1 MSDIAASHRVFSPAL
16 AAPRLASLQRGLLWL
31 TGVSG
36 AIVFVEPSPYELATF
51 LAIVVMVATGLRL
64 KLAFLPLAML
74 LFLINLGYTISAA
87 NLMAQSRIVTW
98 VLTSWYMAVT
108 AVFFAMAIAD
118 DTATRLDALRRG
130 LICGA
135 VIASLAGI
143 VGYFSL
149 IPGTNALFTLYG
161 RAMGPFKDPN
171 VFSAFLVLPALFVLQ
186 GVVSDRFGKAL
197 RGTLILGVIALAL
210 LLAFSR
216 AAWGLFILSATF
228 MLVMMVLTSRTTA
241 ERSRIVVMTMVALA
255 AGVALVLILLSLD
268 SVEELFRQRASFDQ
282 SYDEG
287 RFGRFGR
294 HILGARMALD
304 LPFGIGPLQFTR
316 YFPEDTHNSFL
327 NAFMSGGWVSGVCYP
342 ALILTTIALGFRY
355 AFVRAPWQRLYLAV
369 FAAFVGTAGEGFV
382 IDTDHW
388 RHFWM
393 MTGVMWGLF
402 AASQRHLVTARRAGG
417 RLAPA

>member
-1 MSDIAASHRVFSPAL
+1 MSDIAASHGAFSPAL
-16 AAPRLASLQRGLLWL
+16 AAPRVASLQRALLWL
-31 TGVSG
+31 TGVAG
-36 AIVFVEPSPYELATF
+36 AVVFVEPSPYELATF

-64 KLAFLPLAML
+64 KLALLPLAML
-74 LFLINLGYTISAA
+74 LFLINIGYTISAA
-87 NLMAQSRIVTW
+87 GLMGESRIVMW
-98 VLTSWYMAVT
+98 VMTSWYMAIT

-118 DTATRLDALRRG
+118 DTAARLDALRRG

-135 VIASLAGI
+135 VIAALAGI

-186 GVVSDRFGKAL
+186 GVVSNRFGKAL
-197 RGTLILGVIALAL
+197 RGTLILGVITLAL

-216 AAWGLFILSATF
+216 AAWGLFILSAAF
-228 MLVMMVLTSRTTA
+228 MLLMMVLTSRTNA
-241 ERSRIVVMTMVALA
+241 ERSRIVVMAMVALA
-255 AGVALVLILLSLD
+255 AGVALLLILLSLD
-268 SVEELFRQRASFDQ
+268 SVEALFRQRASFDQ

-327 NAFMSGGWVSGVCYP
+327 NAFMSGGWISGVCYP
-342 ALILTTIALGFRY
+342 ALILTTIAFGFRY

-402 AASQRHLVTARRAGG
+402 AANQRWLARARSDQIGTG
-417 RLAPA
+417 L